1 MNQKY
6 LYYIIMEFIFQ
17 KKFQKNNV
25 KILLNKIINKFIM
38 NLLNVLI
45 IG

>member
-1 MNQKY
+1 
-6 LYYIIMEFIFQ
+6 MEFIFQ
-17 KKFQKNNV
+17 KIYQNKNV

-45 IG
+45 TG

>member
-1 MNQKY
+1 
-6 LYYIIMEFIFQ
+6 MEFIFQ
-17 KKFQKNNV
+17 KKYQNKNV

-45 IG
+45 TG